1 MGVAISDERALEN
14 ERQFEAANEHID
26 ERRRELE
33 LAGRTPYLCE
43 CEDQGCT
50 ELIRLTRDE
59 YAEIR
64 SKGGQ
69 FLIAP
74 GHPTRGKPVERND
87 SYLVVVKEEG

>member
-1 MGVAISDERALEN
+1 MAISDERALEN
-14 ERQFEAANEHID
+14 ERLFREANERID

-33 LAGRTPYLCE
+33 LMGRTPYLCE

-59 YAEIR
+59 YAGIR
-64 SKGGQ
+64 AEGRQ

-74 GHPTRGKPVERND
+74 GHPTRGTPVERSD
-87 SYLVVVKEEG
+87 RYVVVAKEKG